1 MKKKK
6 LLLIIG
12 IVIIAVVAAVWLG
25 AWIYFKSLLP
35 TIDGKLACP
44 SIKTKVTVTRDN
56 WGVPHIT
63 AENSHDA
70 YFALGFTIAQ
80 DRLFQMDIQR
90 RLAKG
95 ELAEILGTELIPI
108 DSKFRTYLFKHTG
121 EKMIARLAKTNPEAI
136 AIIDA
141 YLDGVNYFIE
151 KGPLPVEFKLLGY
164 KPKPFTKIDPAAFFG
179 YVNFSFTEGI
189 VTDSLA
195 TIIKTKYPNLNIR
208 EIFPGYDR
216 QKPVTVIED
225 QAFFS
230 GNTTKTTSI
239 SLPKTIDGESGRN
252 TAYSLVKGKDLELIL
267 NSLREL
273 APYWPTKMGSNAWAI
288 GPSRSKSGKAILA
301 GDTHMAYSNPGIWY
315 EAHITCGDYD
325 DYGNFM
331 SLFPFPLLAQNK
343 HRAWSITMFE
353 NDDLD
358 LYAETF
364 DPKDSS
370 RVMYR
375 GQWVRAEVLKETIKV
390 KGGKDVSL
398 EIRITPHGPI
408 ITDYLDGY
416 EGKPIALC
424 NVYNQ
429 IENPAIDAIYLLSRS
444 KNLQEAEKAVS
455 LLAAPGLNFVYA
467 DSQGNIAWWAA
478 GRLPIRPAHV
488 LSKQILDGS
497 SGKDEYLGYLPF
509 ALNPKLIN
517 PPSGIII
524 SANNLPTKKSVG
536 PIRQIEGYWQ
546 PSDRAGRI
554 TELLSQKEKWGLD
567 DMMKIQ
573 TDVTTDTG
581 RDIINDISKVLGNIT
596 TPEITPVE
604 KEALDILKSWDAVY
618 RIESVAPSIYEFT
631 CFHILQEAVEDEFGE
646 KNFNS
651 FLSVADHWNFFKAF
665 IKDDASPLWDD
676 VRTPQKETRRDIVLR
691 GFKAAVADLGKNH
704 GKSIKGWQWGNIH
717 TIEYEHPI
725 GMQKPM
731 NLLFNIGPFPAPGG
745 YEVINIFAVDKEARN
760 YKVSNGP
767 STRRLIDYA
776 DLSKSYTI
784 LPTGNAGNFMSP
796 HFDDQA
802 QMYLKGEYRI
812 VNFTA
817 EQIKANKRHELVLEP
832 SAGK

>member
-1 MKKKK
+1 MKKKE

-12 IVIIAVVAAVWLG
+12 IVIIAVVAGCSV
-25 AWIYFKSLLP
+25 
-35 TIDGKLACP
+35 IDGKLACP
-44 SIKTKVTVTRDN
+44 SIKTKVTVARDN

-108 DSKFRTYLFKHTG
+108 DRKFRTYLFKHTG
-121 EKMIARLAKTNPEAI
+121 EKMITRLANTSPEAI

-141 YLDGVNYFIE
+141 YFDGVNYFIE
-151 KGPLPVEFKLLGY
+151 TGSLPVEFKLLGY
-164 KPKPFTKIDPAAFFG
+164 KPAPFTKIDAAAFQGF
-179 YVNFSFTEGI
+179 VNFSFAEGI
-189 VTDSLA
+189 VSDSLA

-208 EIFPGYDR
+208 DIFPGYDR

-225 QAFFS
+225 QAFF
-230 GNTTKTTSI
+230 NRNARKTTSLI
-239 SLPKTIDGESGRN
+239 LPETAAGEGNRN
-252 TAYSLVKGKDLELIL
+252 TYYPLAKGKDLEIL
-267 NSLREL
+267 LDSLREI
-273 APYWPTKMGSNAWAI
+273 APYYSTRMGSNAWAI
-288 GPSRSKSGKAILA
+288 GPSRSQSGKAILA
-301 GDTHMAYSNPGIWY
+301 GDPHISYSNPGVWY
-315 EAHITCGDYD
+315 EAHITYGDYD
-325 DYGNFM
+325 DYGYYM
-331 SLFPFPLLAQNK
+331 PLFPFPLLAHNK

-364 DPKDSS
+364 DSKDSS
-370 RVMYR
+370 RVMYK

-408 ITDYLDGY
+408 ITDFLDGY
-416 EGKPIALC
+416 KGNPVALC

-429 IENPAIDAIYLLSRS
+429 IDNPIPVCFYLLSRS
-444 KNLQEAEKAVS
+444 KNVQEAEKAVS

-478 GRLPIRPAHV
+478 GRLPIRPAHI

-497 SGKDEYLGYLPF
+497 SGRDEYLGYLPF

-524 SANNLPTKKSVG
+524 SSNNLPTTKPVG
-536 PIRQIEGYWQ
+536 PIRQVEGYWQ

-554 TELLSQKEKWGLD
+554 TELLSQKEKWSLD
-567 DMMKIQ
+567 DLMKVQ

-581 RDIINDISKVLGNIT
+581 RDIITEIKKVLGNIS
-596 TPEITPVE
+596 TPEITPLE
-604 KEALDILKSWDAVY
+604 KEAFDVLKSWDAVY
-618 RIESVAPSIYEFT
+618 RIESAAPAIYEFT
-631 CFHILQEAVEDEFGE
+631 CFHILKEGVEDEFGE
-646 KNFNS
+646 KNFDS
-651 FLSVADHWNFFKAF
+651 FLGIADHWNFFKAF
-665 IKDDASPLWDD
+665 IRDDASPLWDD
-676 VRTPQKETRRDIVLR
+676 VRTPKKETRRDIVLR

-704 GKSIKGWQWGNIH
+704 GSSIKDWRWGNIH

-731 NLLFNIGPFPAPGG
+731 NLVFNIGPFPAPGG
-745 YEVINIFAVDKEARN
+745 YEVINIFGVDKAARN
-760 YKVSNGP
+760 YKVTYGP
-767 STRRLIDYA
+767 STRRLIDYG

-784 LPTGNAGNFMSP
+784 LPTGNSGNFMSP

-802 QMYLKGEYRI
+802 QMYLKGEYRV

>member
-1 MKKKK
+1 MNKKK

-12 IVIIAVVAAVWLG
+12 TVIIAVVAIAWLG
-25 AWIYFKSLLP
+25 AWIYLKTLLP
-35 TIDGKLACP
+35 AIDWKIACP
-44 SIKTKVTVTRDN
+44 KIKATVTVTRDN
-56 WGVPHIT
+56 WGVPHIM
-63 AENSHDA
+63 AENSHDG

-95 ELAEILGTELIPI
+95 ELAEILGEELIPI

-121 EKMIARLAKTNPEAI
+121 EKMIIRLAKTNPEAI

-151 KGPLPVEFKLLGY
+151 SGSLPVEFKLLGY
-164 KPKPFTKIDPAAFFG
+164 KPAQFTKIDLAAFIG
-179 YVNFSFTEGI
+179 YVNFSFAEGI
-189 VTDSLA
+189 MTDSLA
-195 TIIKTKYPNLNIR
+195 TIIKTKCPNLNIR

-225 QAFFS
+225 QAFF
-230 GNTTKTTSI
+230 NRKAKTTT
-239 SLPKTIDGESGRN
+239 SLHLPQTLAGEGGRN
-252 TAYSLVKGKDLELIL
+252 TAHYLTKGKDMEMLLD
-267 NSLREL
+267 SLREL

-301 GDTHMAYSNPGIWY
+301 GDPHISYSNPGVWY

-325 DYGNFM
+325 DYGFYM
-331 SLFPFPLLAQNK
+331 PLFPFPLLAQNK
-343 HRAWSITMFE
+343 YRAWSITMFE

-370 RVMYR
+370 RVMCR

-398 EIRITPHGPI
+398 AIRITPHGPV
-408 ITDYLDGY
+408 ITDFLEGY
-416 EGKPIALC
+416 EGKPVALC

-429 IENPAIDAIYLLSRS
+429 IDNPAIDCFYLLSRS
-444 KNLQEAEKAVS
+444 KNVQEAEKAVS

-517 PPSGIII
+517 PPSGIIV
-524 SANNLPTKKSVG
+524 SSNNLPTMKSVG
-536 PIRQIEGYWQ
+536 PIRKLEGYWQ

-554 TELLSQKEKWGLD
+554 TELLSQKEKWSID
-567 DMMKIQ
+567 DLMKVQ
-573 TDVTTDTG
+573 TDVKTGTG
-581 RDIINDISKVLGNIT
+581 RDIINEIKKVLGDIA
-596 TPEITPVE
+596 PSEITPVE

-618 RIESVAPSIYEFT
+618 RIESTAPSIYEFA

-651 FLSVADHWNFFKAF
+651 FLSIADHWNFFKAF

-676 VRTPQKETRRDIVLR
+676 VRTPKKETRRDIVLR
-691 GFKAAVADLGKNH
+691 GIKAAVAGLGKNH
-704 GKSIKGWQWGNIH
+704 GSSIKDWRWGNIH

-745 YEVINIFAVDKEARN
+745 YEVINIFGVDKGARN
-760 YKVSNGP
+760 YKVTYGP
-767 STRRLIDYA
+767 STRRLIDYD

-784 LPTGNAGNFMSP
+784 LATGNAGNFMSP

-812 VNFTA
+812 VNFTK

-832 SAGK
+832 AAGK